1 MRQSYVY
8 VSNIS
13 SRAEV
18 AAERK
23 QLQPEAGKEVFLVGD
38 QVIVGLFLDGTG
50 SHPRGLRRRYVISF
64 DTFQLFCRVYSL
76 LCYKC

>member
-1 MRQSYVY
+1 MRQSY

-23 QLQPEAGKEVFLVGD
+23 QLQPEAGKEVLLAGD
-38 QVIVGLFLDGTG
+38 QVIVGLFLDDGTG